1 MRLHLAQIAVVT
13 DVVSDAVLID
23 VPPLHR
29 PACNFFDYSERLQ
42 DRASILFAAAEIINF
57 RCARLFPKLEYETGH
72 VLGMNIVA
80 ELLTFVAEDLVL
92 TSLEI
97 AFGQITQKPVQF
109 NTGVIG
115 SCQTASAQTAGWH
128 VVVPTIL
135 LDHDVSGELRGAED
149 GMVALVYRKILG
161 NPVFESAI
169 RVVSTCV

>member
-72 VLGMNIVA
+72 ILGMNIVA
-80 ELLTFVAEDLVL
+80 DLLTFVAEDLVL

-97 AFGQITQKPVQF
+97 AFGQITQKPR
-109 NTGVIG
+109 NGILAAR
-115 SCQTASAQTAGWH
+115 SCDGCAAQWTIRFGRDCSMSANRAARSL
-128 VVVPTIL
+128 I
-135 LDHDVSGELRGAED
+135 SKCSCR
-149 GMVALVYRKILG
+149 
-161 NPVFESAI
+161 
-169 RVVSTCV
+169 